1 MTFKMCLTSKLEGT
15 RTGSYQQ
22 DVYMKNELH
31 SNGYCKVKNDSI
43 DKMKTIFDIRVS
55 ETPLL
60 TDDFIPFNSFQ
71 CKQCTQ

>member
-22 DVYMKNELH
+22 DVMNNELH

-43 DKMKTIFDIRVS
+43 DKMKTVFDIRVS
-55 ETPLL
+55 ETSLL
-60 TDDFIPFNSFQ
+60 TDSFISFNSF
-71 CKQCTQ
+71 